1 MRWPWT
7 VALERLTDTV
17 LYAGDSEQSLPVDHH
32 MSTSDFE
39 PQRSELPEVS
49 SGRQGRIVASRGNR
63 GRRVAAGVLIVLL
76 LAVISVTSGLFD
88 VDDEA
93 VRAEAR
99 RRIESALELQG
110 VKLKPVRSHELAAET
125 PVGSEATLVRLADEH
140 LKNGRVVTT
149 LLEQLSGLGPL
160 VVNLAQTSVSSD
172 GIEPI
177 VSRPDVLGLILLGT
191 GIDDESLSS
200 LRGRFQLRTLSLERT
215 AVSDQG
221 LSHLSRLTG
230 LRQLYLTG
238 TRITDEGLARLAD
251 LTRLESVKLGDT
263 EIGDAGLVSLAR
275 LPRLKFLSLDRTRVT
290 DAGVPVLAEIQ
301 SLEFLDLHS
310 TWVTDEGIKRLRDAL
325 PGCRV
330 EH

>member
-149 LLEQLSGLGPL
+149 LLEQMSGLGPL
-160 VVNLAQTSVSSD
+160 VVNLAQTSVSGD
-172 GIEPI
+172 GIKPI

-191 GIDDESLSS
+191 GIDDESLAS
-200 LRGRFQLRTLSLERT
+200 LRGRVQLRTLSLERT

-238 TRITDEGLARLAD
+238 TRITGEGLGRLAD

>member
-1 MRWPWT
+1 
-7 VALERLTDTV
+7 
-17 LYAGDSEQSLPVDHH
+17 
-32 MSTSDFE
+32 MSTSDSE
-39 PQRSELPEVS
+39 PQQSELPEVS
-49 SGRQGRIVASRGNR
+49 SGRQGRIVASRGHR
-63 GRRVAAGVLIVLL
+63 GRGMAAVVLVVLL
-76 LAVISVTSGLFD
+76 LAVILVTTGLFD

-93 VRAEAR
+93 ARAETR
-99 RRIESALELQG
+99 RRVESALELQG
-110 VKLKPVRSHELAAET
+110 VKVKPVRSHQLATET
-125 PVGSEATLVRLADEH
+125 PAGSEATLVRLADEH
-140 LKNGRVVTT
+140 LENGRVVTA
-149 LLEQLSGLGPL
+149 LLEQLTDLGPL
-160 VVNLAQTSVSSD
+160 VVNLAQTSVSGD

-191 GIDDESLSS
+191 GIDDESLAS
-200 LRGRFQLRTLSLERT
+200 LRGRAQLRTLSLERT

-238 TRITDEGLARLAD
+238 TRITGEGLDRLAD

-263 EIGDAGLVSLAR
+263 EVGDAGLVSLAR

-290 DAGVPVLAEIQ
+290 DAGVPVLAEIR

-310 TWVTDEGIKRLRDAL
+310 TWVTDEGIMRLRKAL
-325 PGCRV
+325 PGCRI